1 MFKYPHLV
9 LGGTFDRFHTG
20 HKSLI
25 DLAFKL
31 AKKVSIGITKK
42 DFVKDKPLS
51 FLIEDYD
58 KRKKTLRQYLSK
70 KDWLSR
76 ARLVPLAD
84 IYGTTLAE
92 KDIDAVLVSKRT
104 SKNALK
110 INRKRRLIGFSP
122 LKIIVASD
130 VLADDGKLV
139 TSERI
144 RQGEIDRE
152 GRSYLK
158 IFQGKEQLILPQQL
172 REDLR
177 KPLGRVF
184 YGKEDHLEATARKT
198 LQCFKTLKWP
208 VVIAVGDIIT
218 LSLLKVG
225 FNPSVKIIDFR
236 SKRRQLD
243 TAFFTLLR
251 QLSSLPLSLPS
262 PFINRP
268 GTIESKTVEAVYRAI
283 QKAVYKKEKPWVIVS
298 GEEDLLTLP
307 AILLSPLQS
316 LVLYGHFKY
325 GVIGVVVEEE
335 IKNKTRKIIKKFTG
349 FGEKI

>member
-1 MFKYPHLV
+1 MLSDISLALVVAVKGDGVCQLLCFMFKYPHLI

-25 DLAFKL
+25 NLAFKL

-42 DFVKDKPLS
+42 DLIKNKPLS

-58 KRKKTLRQYLSK
+58 KRKKTLRQYLGR

-76 ARLVPLAD
+76 ARLVSLAD

-92 KDIDAVLVSKRT
+92 KNIDVILVSKRT
-104 SKNALK
+104 SRNALK

-130 VLADDGKLV
+130 VLADDGRLV

-144 RQGEIDRE
+144 RLGEIDRE
-152 GRSYLK
+152 GRSYFKL
-158 IFQGKEQLILPQQL
+158 FQGKGQLILPQQL
-172 REDLR
+172 RADLR

-184 YGKEDHLEATARKT
+184 YGEEDQLEATARKT

-236 SKRRQLD
+236 SKRRKLD
-243 TAFFTLLR
+243 AAFFALLK
-251 QLSSLPLSLPS
+251 QLSSLPSSFSPSL
-262 PFINRP
+262 INHP
-268 GTIESKTVEAVYRAI
+268 GSIEPKTAEAVYRAI
-283 QKAVYKKEKPWVIVS
+283 QKAV
-298 GEEDLLTLP
+298 
-307 AILLSPLQS
+307 
-316 LVLYGHFKY
+316 
-325 GVIGVVVEEE
+325 
-335 IKNKTRKIIKKFTG
+335 
-349 FGEKI
+349 